1 MQKEKHLRAYAEL
14 LKIFVQDILDLL
26 NEEENEGEAQ
36 EKLTLDTLRINA
48 SELKERFSFPGEV
61 ETILHIAKQYFPK
74 TPEHYPVNPFA
85 LLLAIREAERG
96 RKGFEFGIVK
106 AKDTD
111 LKTQCKYACE
121 TIKNNFQ
128 RFKEQESEQD
138 FIAFLGKRYAPIGAE
153 NDPNNLNQYW
163 VHNVRF
169 FYERFRK

>member
-1 MQKEKHLRAYAEL
+1 MHKEKHIRAYAEL
-14 LKIFVQDILDLL
+14 LKIFAQDILDLL
-26 NEEENEGEAQ
+26 DEKEEEAQ
-36 EKLTLDTLRINA
+36 EKLALDALRISA
-48 SELKERFSFPGEV
+48 SELKKRFSFPDEV
-61 ETILHIAKQYFPK
+61 ETILRIARQYFPEA
-74 TPEHYPVNPFA
+74 PESYPVNPFA

-96 RKGFEFGIVK
+96 RKGFEFGVVK

-138 FIAFLGKRYAPIGAE
+138 FIVFLGKRYAPIGAE
-153 NDPNNLNQYW
+153 NDPNGLNQHW
-163 VHNVRF
+163 VHNVRW